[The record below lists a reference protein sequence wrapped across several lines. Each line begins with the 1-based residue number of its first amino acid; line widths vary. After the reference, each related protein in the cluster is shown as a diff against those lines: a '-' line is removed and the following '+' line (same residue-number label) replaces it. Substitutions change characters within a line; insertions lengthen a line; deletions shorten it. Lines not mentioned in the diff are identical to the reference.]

1 MNFTLT
7 LSRASARKPAVR
19 RTSPWWTCLLPACL
33 LLLRDRSLAL
43 RLATLICALVAGE
56 GTARTGAKAEDYSI
70 AAVEYELGPLD
81 KIGKIKA
88 GLLCLPKGTL
98 RWRDVAREADART
111 ISRLSETLRTSGMSV
126 ALPPDVLFSDVA
138 PSTKHRL
145 KIVVEA
151 MTLKLCVAG
160 SSLIEQTPSGSGV
173 VAVRWETYDRERR
186 VLEDTQRFE
195 TPLRLDGRDPRGS
208 VAVLAD
214 ALASGAVR
222 YAATRR

>member
-1 MNFTLT
+1 M
-7 LSRASARKPAVR
+7 
-19 RTSPWWTCLLPACL
+19 LPSTIAAAQMIG
-33 LLLRDRSLAL
+33 D
-43 RLATLICALVAGE
+43 VP
-56 GTARTGAKAEDYSI
+56 DYSI
-70 AAVEYELGPLD
+70 ATIEYELGPLD
-81 KIGKIKA
+81 KVGKIKA

-138 PSTKHRL
+138 PATKHRL
-145 KIVVEA
+145 KIIVEA
-151 MTLKLCVAG
+151 MTLRLCVAG
-160 SSLIEQTPSGSGV
+160 SSLMKQTPSGSGV
-173 VAVRWETYDRERR
+173 LAVRWETYDRERR
-186 VLEDTQRFE
+186 VLVDTRRFE

-214 ALASGAVR
+214 ALVSGAVR